1 MENEERSIA
10 SLPQQ
15 AQELLLDHNVWMNKS
30 VDHWFSSNENMP
42 VTWHGPEP
50 GIGLRA
56 SPNYRRFYSFDNAL
70 VAQEVFPEGE
80 LDADPV
86 IYEKQTAG
94 D

>member
-15 AQELLLDHNVWMNKS
+15 AQLLLDHTIVWMKS
-30 VDHWFSSNENMP
+30 VDHWFSSNENIP

-56 SPNYRRFYSFDNAL
+56 SAKLSQIPIRL
-70 VAQEVFPEGE
+70 TMPW
-80 LDADPV
+80 
-86 IYEKQTAG
+86 
-94 D
+94 